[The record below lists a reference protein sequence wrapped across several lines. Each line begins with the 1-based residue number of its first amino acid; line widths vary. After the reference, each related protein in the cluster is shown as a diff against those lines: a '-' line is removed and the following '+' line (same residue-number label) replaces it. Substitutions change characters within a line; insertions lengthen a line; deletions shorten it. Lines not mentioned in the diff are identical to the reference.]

1 MGQQKEPGDTIGEHC
16 FHPYACGFFGYC
28 TKNLPRPNVFDVAGM
43 REKTKWQHYRN
54 GTISFPDLRDHLMN
68 IHGNMKDIMIPFA
81 QKHYCLKEMN
91 GSYSI
96 KYVLPALCPSDPALD
111 YKNLEGVQ
119 NGNDAS
125 AAFARM
131 AAMTPE
137 ERNRTRE
144 NLLKYCGLDTLAM
157 VKVWEK
163 LKEAA
168 GSDG

>member
-1 MGQQKEPGDTIGEHC
+1 MC
-16 FHPYACGFFGYC
+16 VVFFFKFSITQSGLSFSYFLSHIYC
-28 TKNLPRPNVFDVAGM
+28 KPT
-43 REKTKWQHYRN
+43 
-54 GTISFPDLRDHLMN
+54 
-68 IHGNMKDIMIPFA
+68 
-81 QKHYCLKEMN
+81 
-91 GSYSI
+91 
-96 KYVLPALCPSDPALD
+96 VLPALCPSDPALD

-131 AAMTPE
+131 AAMAPE